1 MPALAEALS
10 GSLQRAWW
18 APGPR
23 PLSLALRP
31 LAWTYRT
38 LLAVRRT
45 AHAALESTPP
55 VLRAPVVVVGNLV
68 VGGAGKTPV
77 VIALVEALRRDGWTP
92 GVIARGYGA
101 RAGGIRAARPDSTPA
116 VVGDEP
122 LLVARRTGV
131 PVWVGARRVQVAQA
145 LLEAHPEVDLIISDD
160 GLQHL
165 PLPRQAQVVVF
176 DARGIGN
183 GALLPAGPLREPM
196 TRLPPPRTVVLYN
209 ASAPSTPW
217 PGHCVARRLAPPLP
231 LQDWWSDGGLGALA
245 PIDWQDLRGRE
256 VLAVAGVGEPERFF
270 TMLREQG
277 LQVQALPLPDH
288 ADLSRVPWPAGD
300 TPILVTEK
308 DAVKLPADHPDAA
321 RVGVVRLDSS
331 LPAAALDELRALLP
345 FPPAHDP

>member
-1 MPALAEALS
+1 MPALTEALS

-18 APGPR
+18 APGAR
-23 PLSLALRP
+23 PLSLALSP
-31 LAWTYRT
+31 LAWTYRA
-38 LLAVRRT
+38 LLAGRRLVHAT
-45 AHAALESTPP
+45 AGLNAPP
-55 VLRAPVVVVGNLV
+55 LRAPVVVVGNLV

-101 RAGGIRAARPDSTPA
+101 RTGGIRAARPDSAPA

-131 PVWVGARRVQVAQA
+131 PVWVGARRLQVAQA
-145 LLEAHPEVDLIISDD
+145 LLDAHPEVDCIVSDD

-165 PLPRQAQVVVF
+165 ALPRQAQVVVF
-176 DARGIGN
+176 DGRGVGN

-196 TRLPPPRTVVLYN
+196 PTLPPARTVVLYN
-209 ASAPSTPW
+209 ASAPSTTW

-231 LQDWWSDGGLGALA
+231 LQDWWSDAGLGSLA
-245 PIDWQDLRGRE
+245 PLDWQDLRGRE
-256 VLAVAGVGEPERFF
+256 VLAAAGVGEPERFF
-270 TMLREQG
+270 AMLREQG
-277 LQVQALPLPDH
+277 LQVRGLPLPDH
-288 ADLSRVPWPAGD
+288 ADFARVPWPAGD

-321 RVGVVRLDSS
+321 RVGVVRLDSTV
-331 LPAAALDELRALLP
+331 PAAALDELRALLP
-345 FPPAHDP
+345 SVPRP